1 MQTDADNEG
10 VPGDLAAGQRI
21 LRRDLLG
28 AALAGSAA
36 ALLPA
41 TVIGAPIT
49 KTAGVAK
56 TPPAGLM
63 SWPQY
68 LDLLEPAGSLAR
80 ITLEPESE
88 QLRAE
93 LYRQLAMNLSSGYFL
108 YFQSDAR
115 YPDWMP
121 FLNSVFTLQPNPDD
135 TYWLAHLDDQ
145 GTYRIVGD
153 RGSIH
158 ILTFVLTPRLMGAS
172 DDLATSLGKEA
183 EGKSSGSANELGFY
197 DANQL
202 TIGADGAFEVV
213 LSRERPK
220 GHHGDWWP
228 LRAGTTSIMAR
239 QRSYDWGNERDA
251 RFAIERIDRFEA
263 DVPPKPRMPV
273 EEIDRKL
280 RQLLGGYTARLS
292 RMWLEYQNK
301 IRGRGVINRIEL
313 TALGGSLPAQTY
325 WQGFYEFSPDEALI
339 LETSIPRRHRY
350 WNVQICDALWNATE
364 FVYRQT
370 SLNGHQARLDPD
382 GKFRAV
388 VSLNDPGV
396 WNWLDT
402 AGYLQGML
410 IGRWYEA
417 DSHPVPTLKRVP
429 FAKLRD
435 HLPHDSPRVTPEQR
449 AGQLRARRLGGQL
462 RRRW

>member
-1 MQTDADNEG
+1 
-10 VPGDLAAGQRI
+10 
-21 LRRDLLG
+21 
-28 AALAGSAA
+28 
-36 ALLPA
+36 
-41 TVIGAPIT
+41 
-49 KTAGVAK
+49 
-56 TPPAGLM
+56 
-63 SWPQY
+63 
-68 LDLLEPAGSLAR
+68 
-80 ITLEPESE
+80 
-88 QLRAE
+88 
-93 LYRQLAMNLSSGYFL
+93 
-108 YFQSDAR
+108 
-115 YPDWMP
+115 
-121 FLNSVFTLQPNPDD
+121 
-135 TYWLAHLDDQ
+135 LAHLDDQ
-145 GTYRIVGD
+145 GTYRIVGH
-153 RGSIH
+153 RGSVH

-183 EGKSSGSANELGFY
+183 EGNSSESANELGFY

-213 LSRERPK
+213 LSKERPT
-220 GHHGDWWP
+220 GHRGDWWP

-251 RFAIERIDRFEA
+251 RFAIERIDRFEPDA
-263 DVPPKPRMPV
+263 PLKPRMSI

-280 RQLLGGYTARLS
+280 RELLGGYTARLS

-301 IRGRGVINRIEL
+301 IRDRGVINRIEL

-325 WQGFYEFSPDEALI
+325 WQGFYDFSPDEALI
-339 LETSIPRRHRY
+339 LETDIPQRHRY
-350 WNVQICDALWNATE
+350 WNVQVGDALWNAAE

-417 DSHPVPTLKRVP
+417 DSHPVPTLRRVP
-429 FAKLRD
+429 FATLRD
-435 HLPHDSPRVTPEQR
+435 HLPRDLPRVTPEQR
-449 AGQLRARRLGGQL
+449 AEQLRARRLGGQL